1 MTVPYI
7 FLGRSLR
14 SGIRYRSL
22 KKHKFSANEKYWLCN
37 TIAPAPSGCL
47 SPQQVG
53 RNVSF
58 YCNRYSLSRECVK
71 DWLLLQSVQV
81 QHTPGFC
88 ISDEMAAVDVTGL
101 VAIISYDSTG
111 RQDFE
116 TLEAYNIRWEA
127 FLLNQE
133 IATTARRK
141 LAFKNKQKKLK
152 IKR

>member
-1 MTVPYI
+1 
-7 FLGRSLR
+7 
-14 SGIRYRSL
+14 
-22 KKHKFSANEKYWLCN
+22 
-37 TIAPAPSGCL
+37 
-47 SPQQVG
+47 
-53 RNVSF
+53 
-58 YCNRYSLSRECVK
+58 
-71 DWLLLQSVQV
+71 
-81 QHTPGFC
+81 
-88 ISDEMAAVDVTGL
+88 MAAVDVTGL

-116 TLEAYNIRWEA
+116 TLEAYNMRWEE

>member
-1 MTVPYI
+1 M
-7 FLGRSLR
+7 
-14 SGIRYRSL
+14 
-22 KKHKFSANEKYWLCN
+22 
-37 TIAPAPSGCL
+37 
-47 SPQQVG
+47 
-53 RNVSF
+53 
-58 YCNRYSLSRECVK
+58 
-71 DWLLLQSVQV
+71 

-88 ISDEMAAVDVTGL
+88 ISDEMTVVDVTGL

-116 TLEAYNIRWEA
+116 TAPEAYNMRWEA
-127 FLLNQE
+127 FLLNPQE